1 MIILPKENRQRNIQI
16 HFRVNAR
23 ERDLIYRKMEQAGIR
38 DTNAYLLKMAIDGYV
53 IYADMSDVKELVAL
67 LRRSGANVNQIAR
80 RANEMH
86 SIYAEDVADLERHYG
101 TLLDGLNRLLK
112 KWNEL

>member
-1 MIILPKENRQRNIQI
+1 MPKEHRQRAIQI
-16 HFRVNAR
+16 HFRVSEK

-38 DTNAYLLKMAIDGYV
+38 DTNAYLRKMAIDGYV
-53 IYADMSDVKELVAL
+53 VYADMSDVKELVAL

-80 RANEMH
+80 RVNETH
-86 SIYAEDVADLERHYG
+86 NLYAEDVADLERHYG
-101 TLLDGLNRLLK
+101 VLLDGLNKLLK